1 MNRRQKSFDWL
12 SLILG
17 MLFIVTALFSLKA
30 SPISNLGI
38 VVVFFTLLLI
48 TKGISMLVI
57 RSRVKLYLDI
67 SVTPLLIVGILDILM
82 GCYFI
87 FNLSK
92 GIMIAPYVFSIWF
105 LIDAFMGLFDLGWIK
120 KVSMTFFWLTL
131 VSSTIGI
138 IIGFMLL
145 VSPIVSALTLSFLVG
160 FNLLNVGITYIIR
173 AFPIK

>member
-1 MNRRQKSFDWL
+1 
-12 SLILG
+12 
-17 MLFIVTALFSLKA
+17 
-30 SPISNLGI
+30 
-38 VVVFFTLLLI
+38 
-48 TKGISMLVI
+48 
-57 RSRVKLYLDI
+57 
-67 SVTPLLIVGILDILM
+67 
-82 GCYFI
+82 
-87 FNLSK
+87 
-92 GIMIAPYVFSIWF
+92 MIAPYVFAIWF

-120 KVSMTFFWLTL
+120 KLSNNFFWLTL